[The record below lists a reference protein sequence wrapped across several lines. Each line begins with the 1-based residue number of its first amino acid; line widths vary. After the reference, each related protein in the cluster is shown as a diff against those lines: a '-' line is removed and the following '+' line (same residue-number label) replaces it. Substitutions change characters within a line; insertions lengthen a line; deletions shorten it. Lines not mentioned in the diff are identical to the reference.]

1 MLSGVA
7 ETFGAADKFSSI
19 ATPRYFWF
27 KESPKISTYLYAIV
41 AGPFDY
47 FENIKEGLPPMRI
60 YARKSLKDDINH
72 KDMFNITQIGI
83 KHYTQLFGCE
93 YPFGKYD

>member
-1 MLSGVA
+1 MKYQMESVA
-7 ETFGAADKFSSI
+7 KSFEASDVWSSI
-19 ATPRYFWF
+19 STPDYFWF

-60 YARKSLKDDINH
+60 YARKSLKKDINH
-72 KDMFNITQIGI
+72 EDMFNVTQIGI
-83 KHYTQLFGCE
+83 KHFT
-93 YPFGKYD
+93 